1 MARES
6 FGLVELMIASEY
18 QHLNF
23 ARLGSLLEFVAV
35 QENVRGDVSIKICD
49 DAEMARLHRD
59 FMGIDGPTDVMS
71 FPGGSGE
78 SHGAFFGKSEAYLGD
93 IAVSFETAE
102 RQAIEA
108 GHSAAR
114 EIVFLIL
121 HGLLHLAGQDDL
133 GPGQREAML
142 AYQTA
147 LLETFEA
154 EHPGDW
160 M

>member
-1 MARES
+1 MASES

-18 QHLNF
+18 QRLNSM
-23 ARLGSLLEFVAV
+23 RLLSLLQFVADE
-35 QENVRGDVSIKICD
+35 ENVRGDVSIKICD
-49 DAEMARLHRD
+49 DVEMARLHRD

-78 SHGAFFGKSEAYLGD
+78 SHGAFFGKGEAYLGD
-93 IAVSFETAE
+93 IAVSFQTAE

-121 HGLLHLAGQDDL
+121 HGFLHLAGHDDL
-133 GPGQREAML
+133 GPGEREAML
-142 AYQTA
+142 AYQTS
-147 LLETFEA
+147 LLEAFEA
-154 EHPGDW
+154 EHPGEW